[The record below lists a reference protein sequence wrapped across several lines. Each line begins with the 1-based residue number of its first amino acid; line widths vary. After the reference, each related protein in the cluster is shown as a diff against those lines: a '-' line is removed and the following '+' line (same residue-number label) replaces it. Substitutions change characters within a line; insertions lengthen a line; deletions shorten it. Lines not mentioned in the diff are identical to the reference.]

1 MNALKYYSSVF
12 VFNIFYVF
20 AYLIIF
26 CLFFQYGIHLG
37 EVPNAF
43 LRFLVV
49 LNIFTVMLILIV
61 KNLILVFLKKANLFK
76 NIFLYFEQS
85 KNVQIGTILFE
96 FFIDFL
102 LISFSPPFEIID
114 VLSIYIY
121 CFLGLGSLTLT
132 FLTLLVYINLEQKGL
147 L

>member
-37 EVPNAF
+37 KTPNAF

-102 LISFSPPFEIID
+102 LI
-114 VLSIYIY
+114 
-121 CFLGLGSLTLT
+121 
-132 FLTLLVYINLEQKGL
+132 
-147 L
+147 

>member
-37 EVPNAF
+37 KTPNAF

-76 NIFLYFEQS
+76 NIFLYLEQS

-121 CFLGLGSLTLT
+121 CFWGLGSLTLT